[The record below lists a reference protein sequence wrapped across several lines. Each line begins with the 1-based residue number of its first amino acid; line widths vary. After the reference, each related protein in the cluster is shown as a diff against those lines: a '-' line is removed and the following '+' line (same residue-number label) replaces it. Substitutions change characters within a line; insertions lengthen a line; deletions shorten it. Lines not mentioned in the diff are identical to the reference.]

1 MGVGVVLGV
10 LVVVVVV
17 GCILFV
23 LVVIVFVLV
32 VIGGECVE
40 YSTILQYVEFFV
52 VEYVEFVGLVFVQY
66 VDVEF
71 VVELDG
77 AVYIEVLVGVV
88 ISTELVVLVL
98 LLRYY
103 EFVGVVLE
111 YVEIV
116 MFEFLQLDLAVIM
129 DDGFLLS
136 RRQKNFGF
144 YKSNLL
150 ILIINY
156 IITIYENEIF
166 SKSIF
171 SIDGKVIQFLC
182 STLNF
187 KLIVLKLTN
196 KI

>member
-10 LVVVVVV
+10 LVVVLVV
-17 GCILFV
+17 GC
-23 LVVIVFVLV
+23 IVFVLV

-40 YSTILQYVEFFV
+40 YSTILRYVEFFV
-52 VEYVEFVGLVFVQY
+52 VEYVEIVGLVFVQY

-136 RRQKNFGF
+136 RRQK
-144 YKSNLL
+144 K
-150 ILIINY
+150 ILDFTNQ
-156 IITIYENEIF
+156 IY
-166 SKSIF
+166 
-171 SIDGKVIQFLC
+171 
-182 STLNF
+182 
-187 KLIVLKLTN
+187 
-196 KI
+196 

>member
-10 LVVVVVV
+10 LVVVLVV
-17 GCILFV
+17 GC
-23 LVVIVFVLV
+23 IVFVLV

-40 YSTILQYVEFFV
+40 YSTILRY
-52 VEYVEFVGLVFVQY
+52 VEYVEIVGLVFVQY

-129 DDGFLLS
+129 DDGYLLS
-136 RRQKNFGF
+136 RRQK
-144 YKSNLL
+144 L
-150 ILIINY
+150 ILQIK
-156 IITIYENEIF
+156 F
-166 SKSIF
+166 
-171 SIDGKVIQFLC
+171 IDF
-182 STLNF
+182 NH
-187 KLIVLKLTN
+187 KLYYYNL
-196 KI
+196 